1 MDPDR
6 AMTQY
11 PEGKIRRGKIR
22 PGLLLFAGAAVVFG
36 SAVGV
41 SLARRNGDDAP
52 VAAASGGAGGNA
64 PAAAQARFEQGD
76 YAGAATAYRQAAEAE
91 PKRAALWS
99 ALGEAQVMA
108 SRDDPMPAE
117 ALAHFRRALALDPK
131 DPRARYFLAVK
142 RDLDGD
148 HKGAID
154 AWLALLAD
162 TPLGAPWEADLRRT
176 IEQVGKINAIPVA
189 ARIAAVKPP
198 SAPVDAG
205 GPRLAAAAIPGPSAE
220 DLRAAAAIPPSEQRT
235 MAEGMVARL
244 DAKLRAD
251 PRNVEGWVML
261 MRSRMTLGQADAAST
276 ALRDAVAANPR
287 EAERLRQEARVLG
300 VGGA

>member
-1 MDPDR
+1 MVAPTMDPDG

-11 PEGKIRRGKIR
+11 PKGKIR
-22 PGLLLFAGAAVVFG
+22 PGLLLFGAAALVFG

-41 SLARRNGDDAP
+41 SLARRNADEAP
-52 VAAASGGAGGNA
+52 AAPTNGEAAANSRS
-64 PAAAQARFEQGD
+64 AAQARFDQGD
-76 YAGAATAYRQAAEAE
+76 YAGAARAYRQAAEAE
-91 PKRAALWS
+91 PDRAVLWS

-108 SRDDPMPAE
+108 SRDDPLPAE

-148 HKGAID
+148 HMGAID

-162 TPLGAPWEADLRRT
+162 TPAGAPWEADLKRT

-189 ARIAAVKPP
+189 SRIAAVKQPGI
-198 SAPVDAG
+198 SAD
-205 GPRLAAAAIPGPSAE
+205 GPGLAAAAIPGPSSE
-220 DLRAAAAIPPSEQRT
+220 DLRAAAAIPPSEQRA

-244 DAKLRAD
+244 DAKLRAN
-251 PRNVEGWVML
+251 PRNVAGWVML
-261 MRSRMTLGQADAAST
+261 MRSRMTLGQADAAAA
-276 ALRDAVAANPR
+276 ALRDAVAANPG
-287 EAERLRQEARVLG
+287 EAGRLRQEARSLG